1 MKIALSISNNRTNK
15 PLYNRNFELG
25 DGMLY
30 ERFEFFINDVLHL
43 GVVTLDCITLNGAV
57 ALYDTECKSH
67 DSQAKIL
74 LNVSCRIS
82 DDVPLSVVFVIRDEY
97 IHLYYGIEV

>member
-1 MKIALSISNNRTNK
+1 MKIALTISNNRTNK
-15 PLYNRNFELG
+15 TLYDRNFELS
-25 DGMLY
+25 DGILY
-30 ERFEFFINDVLHL
+30 ERIEFFINDVLYL

-57 ALYDTECKSH
+57 AVYDTECKSH
-67 DSQAKIL
+67 DSQAQML

-82 DDVPLSVVFVIRDEY
+82 DDAPLSVVYVIGDEN